1 MAAGSGQSGDPV
13 QLSLLQGFGQPKRP
27 RGTSAAAAHDPVA
40 QVLVESPL
48 PHLDRFFDYLVPE
61 ELSVA
66 AVPGARIKAR
76 FGSQELPGYIT
87 ARKAEAAEGVR
98 LVALTKVVSPQPV
111 LTAGLLRLATAV
123 AERYAGTVSDVLRA
137 AVPPRVARV
146 DQEFAGRGPDPAGAG
161 GASAAVPGLPAV
173 DASCFAGYPS
183 GAAFLAHL
191 AAGECPRAVL
201 TSHRSYGPAGWPAQV
216 AAAVAAT
223 VHSGRGALVVVP
235 DARDLA
241 RMETALAAALGG
253 TGYVRLSA
261 EDGPTPRY
269 RNYLRLLHGEV
280 QVAVG
285 TRSAAYAPV
294 EELGLIVLCDDGDD
308 LYVEQRAPYQHTRE
322 VLLLRAGQEGCA
334 VLLASTARSTEA
346 ERLIQHGWAR
356 PIQCERPVL
365 RAQTPRVVNTAD
377 SFEQE
382 RDPLLARARLPQA
395 AWRAARD
402 GLERG
407 PVLVQV
413 ARTGFSPSLSCQ
425 DCRTPARC
433 PGCGGPLG
441 QAGRGAAPSCRWCGR
456 LAADYRCPACGS
468 ARLRAAVA
476 GAARTAEEL
485 GRAFPGVAVVSS
497 AGEHVKD
504 TVGPGAALVVATPG
518 AEPVAEAGYAA
529 ALLLDGNAM
538 LSRESLRAS
547 EQTLRRWFAAA
558 SLVRPAGDGG
568 IVVVTAD
575 SDAVVGHLVR
585 WDPAGAAQRELDLR
599 RELQLPPAVRI
610 AALTGTPAAIE
621 LFLQDLPLPQAR
633 LVGPVPV
640 QDRQP
645 APELHRLLI
654 FFGYREAA
662 EVTAALRTRKAAL
675 SAKRTP
681 DPVQVRLD
689 GLDFL

>member
-1 MAAGSGQSGDPV
+1 MADAGAGDPV
-13 QLSLLQGFGQPKRP
+13 QLSLLQGFGQPARA
-27 RGTSAAAAHDPVA
+27 RGTSPAAAADPVA

-61 ELSVA
+61 ELADA
-66 AVPGARIKAR
+66 AVPGARVKAR
-76 FGSQELPGYIT
+76 FAGQELAGYIT
-87 ARKAEAAEGVR
+87 GRRAEAPEGVR
-98 LVALTKVVSPQPV
+98 LVPLSKVVSPQPV
-111 LTAGLLRLATAV
+111 LTPGLLRLATAV
-123 AERYAGTVSDVLRA
+123 AERYAGTVSDVVRA
-137 AVPPRVARV
+137 AVPPRVAKV
-146 DQEFAGRGPDPAGAG
+146 DQEFAGREAAAASPA
-161 GASAAVPGLPAV
+161 VLPAPVV
-173 DASCFAGYPS
+173 DASCFAGYTS
-183 GAAFLAHL
+183 GPAYLAHL
-191 AAGECPRAVL
+191 AAGESPRAVL
-201 TSHRSYGPAGWPAQV
+201 TSHRSYGPAAWTAQV
-216 AAAVAAT
+216 AAAAAAT
-223 VHSGRGALVVVP
+223 VQSGRGALVVVP

-241 RMETALAAALGG
+241 RMESALAAVLGAE
-253 TGYVRLSA
+253 GYLRLSA
-261 EDGPTPRY
+261 EDGPTLRY

-280 QVAVG
+280 RVAVG

-294 EELGLIVLCDDGDD
+294 RELGLIALWDDGDD

-322 VLLLRAGQEGCA
+322 VLLLRAGQEECA
-334 VLLASTARSTEA
+334 VLLASAARSTEA
-346 ERLIQHGWAR
+346 ERLVRHGWAR

-365 RAQTPRVVNTAD
+365 RAQTPRVLNTAD
-377 SFEQE
+377 SFQQE
-382 RDPLLARARLPQA
+382 RDPLLAHARLPQA
-395 AWRAARD
+395 AWQAARD

-413 ARTGFSPSLSCQ
+413 ARTGFSPALSCQ

-433 PGCGGPLG
+433 PDCSGPLG
-441 QAGRGAAPSCRWCGR
+441 QPGRAAVPVCRWCGR

-468 ARLRAAVA
+468 ARLRASMA

-504 TVGPGAALVVATPG
+504 AVGARPALVVATPG

-547 EQTLRRWFAAA
+547 EETLRRWFGAA
-558 SLVRPAGDGG
+558 SLVRPAAEGG

-575 SDAVVGHLVR
+575 SDTVVGHLVR
-585 WDPAGAAQRELDLR
+585 WDPAGAASRELDLR

-610 AALTGTPAAIE
+610 AALTGSPAGIE
-621 LFLQDLPLPQAR
+621 LFLQDLDLPQVR
-633 LVGPVPV
+633 LVGPVPLEARDAAV
-640 QDRQP
+640 
-645 APELHRLLI
+645 HRLLI

-662 EVTAALRTRKAAL
+662 AVAAALRTRKAAL
-675 SAKRTP
+675 SAKRTK

-689 GLDFL
+689 GLDFI